1 MKKSFMLRMVVIFS
15 MGLLVSACRNT
26 DQAHQRPDGTTLT
39 GSYIPQDV
47 QRNGQFY
54 NGQSHVRTLD
64 QNDIDN
70 TGAATPREL
79 LRKQGVAP

>member
-1 MKKSFMLRMVVIFS
+1 MKRTLILRVAVILAL
-15 MGLLVSACRNT
+15 GLLAVACRNT
-26 DQAHQRPDGTTLT
+26 DQARQGAGGTTLT

-54 NGQSHVRTLD
+54 NGQSNVRTLD
-64 QNDIDN
+64 QNDINN

-79 LRKQGVAP
+79 LRKQGVTP